1 MKLNVFEYVPED
13 VIISG
18 ITLLSEVSNE
28 HLLSVSTRLKGG
40 TTLQFLSTS
49 IWMDIECLHNICSE
63 VVTEYHCIR
72 W

>member
-40 TTLQFLSTS
+40 TVRCSFFPRAYGWILNVCTTS
-49 IWMDIECLHNICSE
+49 AL
-63 VVTEYHCIR
+63 R
-72 W
+72 